1 MINLLGNNLDGDT
14 WEKICD
20 YCYRQRYQEYHFV
33 KIPSNYEGDGGIE
46 GYTGNGVVYQC
57 YCPEREYSDNELYE
71 KLRDKLTRDIKKLIK
86 NEKELKA
93 VGVKYIKEWHFVIP
107 EYRDKRILIHAE
119 KQRKEILAEKNK
131 KKLDYISND
140 FSIYIKVIEDFS
152 VEICRYVNI
161 TDGIKFSFP
170 LMEKKVINKDEYP
183 SEQLENIERKL
194 KAISG
199 QSSDQKRLEDLINIY
214 AGFYLNW
221 LELRTSISDKNPEL
235 FEKIL
240 KIQEAYKTDI
250 EMKCKTN
257 FDSTI
262 NAKLFNEIMDDFG
275 KALNKEF
282 NDLVDPKSISDL
294 KHDTIATWLAECPLE
309 FY

>member
-199 QSSDQKRLEDLINIY
+199 ESSDQKRLEDLINIY

>member
-20 YCYRQRYQEYHFV
+20 YCYRQRYQQYHFV
-33 KIPSNYEGDGGIE
+33 KIPSNYNGDGGIE

-57 YCPEREYSDNELYE
+57 YYPEREYSDNELYE

-119 KQRKEILAEKNK
+119 EKRKEILTEKNR

-140 FSIYIKVIEDFS
+140 FKICIKVIDDFS
-152 VEICRYVNI
+152 VEICRYVNL
-161 TDGIKFSFP
+161 TDGIRFSFP
-170 LMEKKVINKDEYP
+170 LMEKKEINKDEYP

-199 QSSDQKRLEDLINIY
+199 QTSDQKRLDNLINIY

-221 LELRTSISDKNPEL
+221 IELRTSISDKNPEL

-240 KIQEAYKTDI
+240 NIQEAYKTDI
-250 EMKCKTN
+250 EMRCKTN

-282 NDLVDPKSISDL
+282 NNLVDPKSISDL